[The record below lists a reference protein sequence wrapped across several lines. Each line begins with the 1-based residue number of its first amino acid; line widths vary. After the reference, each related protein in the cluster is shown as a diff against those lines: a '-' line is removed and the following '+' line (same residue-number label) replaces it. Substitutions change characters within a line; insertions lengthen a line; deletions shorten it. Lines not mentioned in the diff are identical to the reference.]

1 MTDRRRVEMP
11 VLRTLD
17 ISRRARCPHSHT
29 RIILDDWTR

>member
-17 ISRRARCPHSHT
+17 ISRRAEMPTFPHAHHP
-29 RIILDDWTR
+29 R